1 MKYIVGNFKM
11 NGDSS
16 MINNWLE
23 NFESLSRNKIIV
35 APPMSHLYK
44 GKDFPKDISLA
55 AQNVSQHSSGPYT
68 GQVSVKMLEDLGV
81 KYCILGHSER
91 RSFANE
97 SDEEIF
103 KKFCILKESLITP
116 IICIGEPLDIRKNGK
131 HTDFIANQIE
141 KYKHLSDSII
151 FAYEPI
157 WAIGSGMV
165 PDKKDIFDMVSFI
178 KESFSFSIKVL
189 YGGSISSKNSSEI
202 LSIEN
207 LDGVLVGGA
216 SLNPKEFANI
226 AQS

>member
-16 MINNWLE
+16 MINSWLE

-91 RSFANE
+91 RSSANE

-103 KKFCILKESLITP
+103 KKFCILKESLIIP
-116 IICIGEPLDIRKNGK
+116 IICIGESLDTRKNGK
-131 HTDFIANQIE
+131 HTDFIANQIK
-141 KYKHLSDSII
+141 KYTHLSDSII

-216 SLNPKEFANI
+216 SLNPVEFANI

>member
-44 GKDFPKDISLA
+44 GKDFPKEISLA

-116 IICIGEPLDIRKNGK
+116 IICIGEPFDTRKNGK

-141 KYKHLSDSII
+141 KYKDLSDSII

>member
-97 SDEEIF
+97 SDEEVF

-116 IICIGEPLDIRKNGK
+116 IICIGEPLDTRKNGE
-131 HTDFIANQIE
+131 HIDFIANQIQ
-141 KYKHLSDSII
+141 KYTRLSDSII